1 MAAAIG
7 YALQSPPM
15 VLFTLVPV
23 GFYTNQLE
31 GAGGPFAVYVVAIL
45 ASEVGKAVS
54 GETKVDLL
62 VTPVPPSARGWDLQ
76 ALQEAL
82 LWRAVAL
89 KWWGLQL

>member
-1 MAAAIG
+1 M
-7 YALQSPPM
+7 
-15 VLFTLVPV
+15 
-23 GFYTNQLE
+23 
-31 GAGGPFAVYVVAIL
+31 VAIL

-82 LWRAVAL
+82 PWRAVAL

>member
-1 MAAAIG
+1 M
-7 YALQSPPM
+7 
-15 VLFTLVPV
+15 
-23 GFYTNQLE
+23 
-31 GAGGPFAVYVVAIL
+31 VAIL

-62 VTPVPPSARGWDLQ
+62 VTPLLPSARVWDLQ
-76 ALQEAL
+76 ALQAAL